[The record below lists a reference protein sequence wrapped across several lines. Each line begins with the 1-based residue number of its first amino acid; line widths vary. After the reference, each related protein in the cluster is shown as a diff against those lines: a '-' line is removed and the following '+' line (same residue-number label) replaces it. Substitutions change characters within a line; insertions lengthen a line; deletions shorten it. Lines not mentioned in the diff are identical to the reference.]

1 MIQLNWRTALIVFAT
16 LLVPAVTFAA
26 PPKGWTNCKIV
37 YRGPCGGNGCP
48 ANAQT
53 IRWRCDQ
60 GVKDDCEVNTKTCG
74 PAAKKATVHA
84 LAISTDQATKFAPK
98 DVGKNATALRG
109 TKNGAPGDC
118 AYFYGTGDAQTVN
131 IANVC
136 TTPRLFA
143 IHWPGA
149 SPDLVKYRVNQG
161 PMDNNLN
168 LMRETQRR
176 AQNGTVV
183 SDDEA
188 HLGVTDPAKV
198 HAIER
203 ELSGGAFAIEAV
215 NDSPS
220 MIYAEWNISIIKG
233 GKVDHTYQ
241 GGALIKMGRKI
252 RIGALYPGLGEAK
265 RVDRLEAEK
274 EEP

>member
-1 MIQLNWRTALIVFAT
+1 MIERNRKVALAVLAALF
-16 LLVPAVTFAA
+16 VPAVAFAA
-26 PPKGWTNCKIV
+26 PPKGWTNCKII
-37 YRGPCGGNGCP
+37 YRGPCGGSGCP

-74 PAAKKATVHA
+74 STVKVAGHT
-84 LAISTDQATKFAPK
+84 LAITLDQATKFAPK
-98 DVGKNATALRG
+98 DVGKNMTAAPRG
-109 TKNGAPGDC
+109 SKNGAPGDC

-131 IANVC
+131 VANVC
-136 TTPRLFA
+136 TTPRLFT

-149 SPDLVKYRVNQG
+149 TPDLVKYRVNQG
-161 PMDNNLN
+161 PMDHNLN
-168 LMRETQRR
+168 MMRETQRR
-176 AQNGTVV
+176 AQNGTIV

-188 HLGVTDPAKV
+188 HLGVTEPAKV
-198 HAIER
+198 HAAER
-203 ELSGGAFAIEAV
+203 DLGGGAFAIEAV

-220 MIYAEWNISIIKG
+220 MIYAEWNISIMKG

-252 RIGALYPGLGEAK
+252 RVGGLYPGLGESK
-265 RVDRLEAEK
+265 RVDRLQAEK